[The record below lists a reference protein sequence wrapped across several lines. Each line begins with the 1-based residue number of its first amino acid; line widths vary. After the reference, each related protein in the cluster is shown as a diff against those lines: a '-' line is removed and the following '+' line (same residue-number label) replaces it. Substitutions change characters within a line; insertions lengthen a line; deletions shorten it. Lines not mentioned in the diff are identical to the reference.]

1 MPSMAFQVYNVNMRT
16 QEDKKSTQVANAL
29 NALNKH
35 FCDDNAASWKAVI
48 AATDCMTQPSQE
60 VKHICTIA

>member
-1 MPSMAFQVYNVNMRT
+1 MPSMAFQAYNVNLRT

-29 NALNKH
+29 NALNNR

-48 AATDCMTQPSQE
+48 TATDCMVQPSQE
-60 VKHICTIA
+60 VRHICTNA